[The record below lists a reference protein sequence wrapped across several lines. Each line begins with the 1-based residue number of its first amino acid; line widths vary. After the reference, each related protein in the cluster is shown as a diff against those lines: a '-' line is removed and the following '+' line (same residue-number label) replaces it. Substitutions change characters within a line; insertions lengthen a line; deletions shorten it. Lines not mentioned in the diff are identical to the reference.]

1 MEGGARLRLAIG
13 GWVGLRSITEEIV
26 ALLNILCLDVRNVG
40 GGVLLIR
47 VVLKGLLEALLGRG
61 RGEELAKVPAVV
73 VLALLRLAPVVVRP
87 VFCGRRHY
95 LLWGKGRWTRTR
107 T

>member
-1 MEGGARLRLAIG
+1 M
-13 GWVGLRSITEEIV
+13 
-26 ALLNILCLDVRNVG
+26 
-40 GGVLLIR
+40 LIR

-61 RGEELAKVPAVV
+61 GGEELAKVPAVV
-73 VLALLRLAPVVVRP
+73 VRALRLLAPVVVRP
-87 VFCGRRHY
+87 VFCGRRHL